1 MLTQNEIKASH
12 ATGFGGSD
20 AALILRAAKNPDTL
34 SVTDFRRI
42 RQAFGLEP
50 LADDEAY
57 TPAMAKGHDFER
69 WYGEHLAQIEAEFG
83 TNFEAEHLLEAD
95 FGTPFRTFAHADF
108 FEPNGLGGY
117 VTECKCT
124 QDDDVDAVKQR
135 YHAQVQWYYL
145 LGADEV
151 YLAWHPS
158 TTFDF
163 SEHHLVEVYIPRDE
177 AIIGQLRQG
186 IDNIDRLRDH
196 WFAGLPVAKA
206 EEFEDA
212 TPAIIAELTAA
223 VAEMKAVEAKI
234 ADFKERLKAAMEKAG
249 VVKIEGDAL
258 TITYVGETTAKTF
271 DKKAL
276 AKAHPELDLTQFEK
290 ESKRGAYIKITE
302 K

>member
-34 SVTDFRRI
+34 SVTDTRRI

-57 TPAMAKGHDFER
+57 TPAMAKGHDFEQ
-69 WYGEHLAQIEAEFG
+69 WYGEHIISPEA
-83 TNFEAEHLLEAD
+83 EAEHLLEAD
-95 FGTPFRTFAHADF
+95 FGTAFRTFAHADF
-108 FEPNGLGGY
+108 FTKAQDEEGGT

-124 QDDDVDAVKQR
+124 QDDGIKPVLER
-135 YHAQVQWYYL
+135 YKAQLQWYYL
-145 LGADEV
+145 LGADAV
-151 YLAWHPS
+151 WLAWHPS

-163 SEHHLVEVYIPRDE
+163 SEDFLVEVYIPRDKFT
-177 AIIGQLRQG
+177 INQLRQG
-186 IDNIDRLRDH
+186 LANIDRLRDR

-206 EEFEDA
+206 EEFEDN
-212 TPAIIAELTAA
+212 TPAIIEQLTAA

-234 ADFKERLKAAMEKAG
+234 ADFKDRLKTAMENSG
-249 VVKIEGDAL
+249 VVKIEGNAL
-258 TITYVGETTAKTF
+258 TITYIGETTARTF

-276 AKAHPELDLTQFEK
+276 AKAHPELDLTQYEK

>member
-1 MLTQNEIKASH
+1 MLTPNEIRASH

-20 AALILRAAKNPDTL
+20 AALILRAATNPTL
-34 SVTDFRRI
+34 SASDIRRI

-50 LADDEAY
+50 LADDEVY

-69 WYGEHLAQIEAEFG
+69 WYGEHIISAEA
-83 TNFEAEHLLEAD
+83 EAEHLLEAD
-95 FGTPFRTFAHADF
+95 LGTPFRTFAHADF
-108 FEPNGLGGY
+108 FESNGLGGY

-124 QDDDVDAVKQR
+124 QDDSIEPVIDR
-135 YHAQVQWYYL
+135 YRAQLQWYYL

-151 YLAWHPS
+151 CLAWHPS
-158 TTFDF
+158 TTFDL
-163 SEHHLVEVYIPRDE
+163 SEHYLVEVYIPRDE
-177 AIIGQLRQG
+177 AIINQLRQG
-186 IDNIDRLRDH
+186 IANI
-196 WFAGLPVAKA
+196 AAMAESVAASNGVAKA
-206 EEFEDA
+206 EEFEDG

-234 ADFKERLKAAMEKAG
+234 ADFKERLKTAMEAAG

-276 AKAHPELDLTQFEK
+276 AKAYPELDLTQFEK

>member
-50 LADDEAY
+50 LADDEVY

-69 WYGEHLAQIEAEFG
+69 WYYAIK
-83 TNFEAEHLLEAD
+83 NFADDVAAEHVLSFD
-95 FGTPFRTFAHADF
+95 FGTIFKTFAHADF
-108 FEPNGLGGY
+108 YQSSTGT
-117 VTECKCT
+117 VIECKCT
-124 QDDDVDAVKQR
+124 RDENVEPVLER
-135 YHAQVQWYYL
+135 YKAQLQWYYL
-145 LGADEV
+145 LGAKRV
-151 YLAWHPS
+151 FLAWHPS
-158 TTFDF
+158 DVFDF
-163 SEHHLVEVYIPRDE
+163 NITCLEEVLVAPDAE
-177 AIIGQLRQG
+177 IIAKFRQG

-206 EEFEDA
+206 EEFEDN
-212 TPAIIAELTAA
+212 TPAIIKQLTAA

-234 ADFKERLKAAMEKAG
+234 ADFKDRLKAAMEKAG
-249 VVKIEGDAL
+249 VIKIDGDAL
-258 TITYVGETTAKTF
+258 TITYVGETTSKTF

-302 K
+302 R

>member
-1 MLTQNEIKASH
+1 MLTQNDIKASH

-20 AALILRAAKNPDTL
+20 AALVMRAATNTTL
-34 SVTDFRRI
+34 SASDIRRI

-50 LADDEAY
+50 LSDDEVY

-69 WYGEHLAQIEAEFG
+69 WYGEHLAKVEAEFG
-83 TNFEAEHLLEAD
+83 TDFEAEHLLEDD

-108 FEPNGLGGY
+108 FEPNGLGGH

-124 QDDDVDAVKQR
+124 QDDDLDDVRQR
-135 YHAQVQWYYL
+135 YYAQMQWYYL
-145 LGADEV
+145 LGADAV
-151 YLAWHPS
+151 WLAWHPS

-163 SEHHLVEVYIPRDE
+163 SEHHLVEVSIPRDE
-177 AIIGQLRQG
+177 YVIGQLRQG
-186 IDNIDRLRDH
+186 IANIAAMAESL
-196 WFAGLPVAKA
+196 AASNGVAKA
-206 EEFEDA
+206 EDFEDA

-234 ADFKERLKAAMEKAG
+234 ADFKDRLKAAMEKAG

-258 TITYVGETTAKTF
+258 TITYVGETTARTF

>member
-42 RQAFGLEP
+42 RQAFGIEP
-50 LADDEAY
+50 LADDEVY

-69 WYGEHLAQIEAEFG
+69 WYGAIKDFVDDVV
-83 TNFEAEHLLEAD
+83 AEHMLSCD
-95 FGTPFRTFAHADF
+95 FGTIFNTFAHADF
-108 FEPNGLGGY
+108 YQSSTGT
-117 VTECKCT
+117 VIECKCT
-124 QDDDVDAVKQR
+124 RDEDVTPVLER
-135 YHAQVQWYYL
+135 YKAQLQWYYL
-145 LGADEV
+145 LGAKRV
-151 YLAWHPS
+151 FLAWHPS
-158 TTFDF
+158 DVFDF
-163 SEHHLVEVYIPRDE
+163 NITCLEEVLVEPDAE
-177 AIIGQLRQG
+177 IIAKLRQG
-186 IDNIDRLRDH
+186 IDNINRLRDH

-212 TPAIIAELTAA
+212 TPAIIEQLTAA
-223 VAEMKAVEAKI
+223 VAEMKAVEARI

-290 ESKRGAYIKITE
+290 ESKHGAYIKITE

>member
-20 AALILRAAKNPDTL
+20 AALILRAAKNPETL
-34 SVTDFRRI
+34 SVTDIRRI
-42 RQAFGLEP
+42 RQAFGIEP
-50 LADDEAY
+50 LADDEVY
-57 TPAMAKGHDFER
+57 TPAMAKGHEFER
-69 WYGEHLAQIEAEFG
+69 WYGEHIVSPEA
-83 TNFEAEHLLEAD
+83 EAEHLLEAD
-95 FGTPFRTFAHADF
+95 LGTAFRTFAHADF
-108 FEPNGLGGY
+108 FTKDEEDGI

-124 QDDDVDAVKQR
+124 QDDNVEPVMNR
-135 YHAQVQWYYL
+135 YCEQLQWYYL
-145 LGADEV
+145 LGADAV
-151 YLAWHPS
+151 WLAWHPS

-163 SEHHLVEVYIPRDE
+163 SEEHLVEVYIPRDNFTVN
-177 AIIGQLRQG
+177 QLRQG
-186 IDNIDRLRDH
+186 LANIADMRDR

-206 EEFEDA
+206 EEFEDG
-212 TPAIIAELTAA
+212 TPAIIEQLTAA

-234 ADFKERLKAAMEKAG
+234 ADFKYHLKAAMEKAG

-258 TITYVGETTAKTF
+258 TVTYVGETTAKTF

-276 AKAHPELDLTQFEK
+276 AKAHPELDLTQYEK

>member
-1 MLTQNEIKASH
+1 MLTQNEIQKSH

-20 AALILRAAKNPDTL
+20 AALILRAAMHPDTL
-34 SVTDFRRI
+34 SITDTRRI

-50 LADDEAY
+50 LGDEVY
-57 TPAMAKGHDFER
+57 TPAMAKGHDFEQ
-69 WYGEHLAQIEAEFG
+69 WYGKHIISPEA
-83 TNFEAEHLLEAD
+83 EAEHLLEAD
-95 FGTPFRTFAHADF
+95 LGTAFRTFAHADF
-108 FEPNGLGGY
+108 YTKDEEGGI

-124 QDDDVDAVKQR
+124 QDDCIEDVMDR
-135 YHAQVQWYYL
+135 YSAQLQWYYL
-145 LGADEV
+145 LGADAV
-151 YLAWHPS
+151 WLAWHPS

-163 SEHHLVEVYIPRDE
+163 SEDYLVEVYIPRDSFTVN
-177 AIIGQLRQG
+177 QLRQG
-186 IDNIDRLRDH
+186 LANIDGLRDR

-206 EEFEDA
+206 EEFEDN
-212 TPAIIAELTAA
+212 TPAIIEQLTAA

-234 ADFKERLKAAMEKAG
+234 ADFKDRLKTAMEKAG

-276 AKAHPELDLTQFEK
+276 AKAHPELDLTLFEK
-290 ESKRGAYIKITE
+290 ESKRAAYIKITE

>member
-1 MLTQNEIKASH
+1 MLTQNEIRASH

-20 AALILRAAKNPDTL
+20 AALVLRAAKNPDTL
-34 SVTDFRRI
+34 SVTDTRRI
-42 RQAFGLEP
+42 RQAFGIEQ
-50 LADDEAY
+50 LADDEVY

-69 WYGEHLAQIEAEFG
+69 WYSEHLAQAG
-83 TNFEAEHLLEAD
+83 ANFEAEHLLEAD
-95 FGTPFRTFAHADF
+95 FGTSFRTFAHADF
-108 FEPNGLGGY
+108 FDGGH

-124 QDDDVDAVKQR
+124 QDEDIEAVRDR
-135 YHAQVQWYYL
+135 YSAQLQWYYL
-145 LGADEV
+145 LGADAV
-151 YLAWHPS
+151 WLAWHPS

-163 SEHHLVEVYIPRDE
+163 SEEYLSEVYIPRDE
-177 AIIGQLRQG
+177 FVISQLRQG
-186 IDNIDRLRDH
+186 IDTIDRLRDH

-206 EEFEDA
+206 EDFEDA

-234 ADFKERLKAAMEKAG
+234 ADFKERLKAAMEAAG

-258 TITYVGETTAKTF
+258 TITYIGETTAKTF
-271 DKKAL
+271 DRKAL

-290 ESKRGAYIKITE
+290 ESKRGAYIKIME